1 MTMSLQNHSH
11 VAFKKMS
18 MIELANLTMS
28 EDKKEMS
35 FKDIFNKVATLKE
48 LSASEKEEKI
58 SQFYTDLNAD
68 GRFITNGAN
77 VWGLKK
83 WYHKSKAGGLKV
95 IESEVELISEAD
107 PDDEVDEYISK
118 VEATSE
124 DVEFDETIDDIEDD
138 DYYDEEAEPIDGI
151 EQDFDEAFTEDDDY

>member
-28 EDKKEMS
+28 EDKREMS

-48 LSASEKEEKI
+48 LSESEKDEKI

-95 IESEVELISEAD
+95 IESEVELISEVD
-107 PDDEVDEYISK
+107 LDDEADAYSSK
-118 VEATSE
+118 IDATE
-124 DVEFDETIDDIEDD
+124 DDVELDETIDDVEDD
-138 DYYDEEAEPIDGI
+138 DYYDEEEEPIDGI
-151 EQDFDEAFTEDDDY
+151 EEDFDEAFTENDDY